1 MYTPLFSSLL
11 KHQEKKPVS
20 FHVPGHKNG
29 LLLPKD
35 AAHFYRNVMKLDVTE
50 LSGLDD
56 LHDPHGVID
65 EAQSLAAA
73 FYGAEQTFFL
83 VNGST
88 SGNLAMI
95 LSCCTEG
102 DTVLV
107 QRNSHKSI
115 MNALELAK
123 ADPVFISPKID
134 EALHVPSYVEE
145 NRIAEA
151 IEAYPY
157 AKALIIT
164 NPNYYGVSAD
174 LTPIIRLAHS
184 YNIPVL
190 VDEAHGAHYGIGAP
204 FPESALKAGADAVVQ
219 SAHKT
224 LPAMTM
230 GSFLHVNSR
239 LVSFRRIAK
248 MLSMLQTSSPSY
260 PIMASLDL
268 ARAFAQ
274 EIKESGKAGEIA
286 REAAKIKEYFNS
298 IEGIKTI
305 GTEDPNAIQ
314 DPIKLS
320 IVSETGL
327 SGFDLQ
333 ERFER
338 HGIYGELA
346 DERNFLLIA
355 GLGES
360 SVHCPSLEKEFSSMT
375 IPAGEKLSITF
386 PSLPASKLALT
397 YGEMEQTAREE
408 VHLNEAA
415 GRVMAE
421 AVIPYPPGI
430 PLLLAG
436 ERISEQHINWILQ
449 MKDRGARFQGR
460 QNRNFDTVAVY
471 KKG

>member
-11 KHQEKKPVS
+11 KHQEKNPVS

-29 LLLPKD
+29 LLLPEETSRFFK
-35 AAHFYRNVMKLDVTE
+35 NVMKLDVTE

-65 EAQSLAAA
+65 EAQSLAAS
-73 FYGAEQTFFL
+73 FYGAEKTFFL

-95 LSCCTEG
+95 LSCCREG

-145 NRIAEA
+145 DRIAEA
-151 IEAYPY
+151 IEAYPH

-164 NPNYYGVSAD
+164 NPNYYGVTAD
-174 LTPIIRLAHS
+174 LTRIVRLAHS
-184 YNIPVL
+184 YSIPVL

-239 LVSFRRIAK
+239 LVSFRRVAK
-248 MLSMLQTSSPSY
+248 LLSMLQTSSPSY

-274 EIKESGKAGEIA
+274 EIKDSGRAGELA
-286 REAAKIKEYFNS
+286 LEASKIKEYFNS
-298 IEGIKTI
+298 IEGIKAI

-314 DPIKLS
+314 DPIKLA

-355 GLGES
+355 GLGKS
-360 SVHCPSLEKEFSSMT
+360 SFRHPGLEKEFSSMT
-375 IPAGEKLSITF
+375 NPAKTKLPITF
-386 PSLPASKLALT
+386 PSLPASKLSLT
-397 YGEMEQTAREE
+397 YGEMEQTAKEE
-408 VHLNEAA
+408 VHLHEAD

-436 ERISEQHINWILQ
+436 ERISEQHIEWILQ

-460 QNRNFDTVAVY
+460 QNRNFNTVAVY